1 MQRIPKFLL
10 VTAVVVGLLAVL
22 FVASGC
28 TTPTPETL
36 EIVVTKEVPVEVTRV
51 VEKEITREVPV
62 EVTRVVEKEVTRV
75 VEAPAPEVLVPAA
88 VADTIAAKCATC
100 HVALPAGHTGAQDS
114 DQCGLCHVPYGH
126 TMAPEHTAT
135 TEGCLMC
142 HNSPE
147 VTHFYLRDE
156 EDQTVLAA
164 DVEAKCISCHRDSP
178 GGAQADGRGVP
189 PLETEGDIIAALEQG
204 TLRAWIQ
211 PGGFMAKYLA
221 ADEAATI
228 TDWIDTV
235 SADRAL
241 AYDPYLDAVKID
253 SDFDING
260 RGDNPAWDA
269 APEHVVSVHP
279 TIFTAADEVKLKAL
293 YTDEYLYTR
302 VEYEDS
308 TASLTRGG
316 WLLDGGAWRHPRA
329 DTQYEQQSED
339 RVSIIW
345 NISTPDFQ
353 DRYGCAI
360 KCHGNVPG
368 SSEFTDLEGSTMDIW
383 HTKAGRGLGLYSA
396 TDDGNLTVDTETEAF
411 EATAGTV
418 RFSGVLD
425 DKWLVWYMDLEDGY
439 DLEDSGRRGDAG
451 SGAYSNNRNSDK
463 SAPLFI
469 EIAPDSWADAMV
481 LTKAETTDGSAIVAD
496 PSDSAYDAAAVAA
509 AWDNYVALG
518 ALVPERVLK
527 QPEGSRADVL
537 NSAVWS
543 DGIWIN
549 EFRRALV
556 TGNPDDVQFDLDA
569 ATEYE
574 FSIALFDNCGR
585 GEIPPGHTTYGDG
598 QYQILNFK

>member
-1 MQRIPKFLL
+1 MQRIPKFLI
-10 VTAVVVGLLAVL
+10 VVVVVVGLLAVL
-22 FVASGC
+22 LMAGGC
-28 TTPTPETL
+28 AVPTL
-36 EIVVTKEVPVEVTRV
+36 ETIEIEKVV
-51 VEKEITREVPV
+51 TREVPV
-62 EVTRVVEKEVTRV
+62 EVTRVVEKEVTREVPVEVTRVVEVPV
-75 VEAPAPEVLVPAA
+75 VEALVPAG
-88 VADTIAAKCATC
+88 VVDIIAAKCATC
-100 HVALPAGHTGAQDS
+100 HVALPAEHTGAQDS
-114 DQCGLCHVPYGH
+114 DQCGLCHAPYGQ
-126 TMAPEHTAT
+126 TTSPKHTAT
-135 TEGCLMC
+135 TDGCLKC
-142 HNSPE
+142 HDDPKD
-147 VTHFYLRDE
+147 THFYLRDE

-164 DVEAKCISCHRDSP
+164 DVEVKCISCHRDGP
-178 GGAQADGRGVP
+178 GGAQAEGRGVP
-189 PLETEGDIIAALEQG
+189 SLETQEDIIAALEQG
-204 TLRAWIQ
+204 TLRGWIQ
-211 PGGFMAKYLA
+211 PGGFMAKYST
-221 ADEAATI
+221 ADEVATI

-260 RGDNPAWDA
+260 LGDNPAWDA
-269 APEHVVSVHP
+269 APEHVVSVRP
-279 TIFTAADEVKLKAL
+279 TVFTAADEVKLKAL
-293 YTDEYLYTR
+293 YSDKYLYIRT
-302 VEYEDS
+302 EYEDS

-316 WLLDGGAWRHPRA
+316 WLLDDGAWRHPKA

-345 NISTPDFQ
+345 NISTPDFR
-353 DRYGCAI
+353 DGYGCGI

-383 HTKAGRGLGLYSA
+383 HTKAARGLGLYSA

-411 EATAGTV
+411 EATAGTA

-439 DLEDSGRRGDAG
+439 DLEDSGRRPDAG
-451 SGAYSNNRNSDK
+451 RSAYSNNRNSDK

-481 LTKAETTDGSAIVAD
+481 LTEAETTDGSAIVAD
-496 PSDSAYDAAAVAA
+496 PSDPAYDAAAMAA
-509 AWDNYVALG
+509 AWDNYIALS
-518 ALVPERVLK
+518 ALVPERILRE
-527 QPEGSRADVL
+527 PEGSRADVL
-537 NSAVWS
+537 HSAVWG

-556 TGNPDDVQFDLDA
+556 TGNPDDAQFDLRA

-598 QYQILNFK
+598 QYQILRFK